1 MKGKQ
6 KTKKCV
12 LTMSERKT
20 RNEITLPIMGAK
32 MENVVAQLDMLER
45 RLGDRFPV
53 VFKSITV
60 DNGSEFQDCA
70 GIERSIFGGK
80 RTKVYYCHPY
90 SSYERGTNENLNKM
104 LRRIFP
110 KGTDFDLVPDEEIIA
125 AAGWM
130 NNYPRKV
137 LGGTTAARAFDNFLA
152 EIS

>member
-1 MKGKQ
+1 
-6 KTKKCV
+6 
-12 LTMSERKT
+12 
-20 RNEITLPIMGAK
+20 
-32 MENVVAQLDMLER
+32 
-45 RLGDRFPV
+45 
-53 VFKSITV
+53 
-60 DNGSEFQDCA
+60 
-70 GIERSIFGGK
+70 
-80 RTKVYYCHPY
+80 
-90 SSYERGTNENLNKM
+90 M